1 MAKCVFPTSAA
12 ADDDVSPITLV
23 REALLSWVAH
33 EIKSPLSAALV
44 ACQLGTR
51 GLEHGED
58 REVLAKRFSVI
69 SRQLMRMGELVT
81 SILDAAQVQEGRLA
95 LDVEEFELGEWVDT
109 IAGFWKEL
117 HPDFRFPV
125 RREQLVRVRGDKER
139 LRQVLDNLLSNAV
152 KYGGPSKMVR
162 IEVSADAG
170 EARISV
176 TDDGR
181 GIPRDDLPQVFDRFH
196 RIAGQ
201 GGRGHGLGLYIAA
214 ALARLH
220 GGELTVDS
228 ELERGSTFTLR
239 LPRNA

>member
-1 MAKCVFPTSAA
+1 MRR
-12 ADDDVSPITLV
+12 SP
-23 REALLSWVAH
+23 R
-33 EIKSPLSAALV
+33 KP
-44 ACQLGTR
+44 Q
-51 GLEHGED
+51 
-58 REVLAKRFSVI
+58 
-69 SRQLMRMGELVT
+69 
-81 SILDAAQVQEGRLA
+81 
-95 LDVEEFELGEWVDT
+95 
-109 IAGFWKEL
+109 
-117 HPDFRFPV
+117 
-125 RREQLVRVRGDKER
+125 RREQLLRVRGDKER

-152 KYGGPSKMVR
+152 KYGLPSKMVR

-181 GIPRDDLPQVFDRFH
+181 GIPRENLPQVFDRFH

-201 GGRGHGLGLYIAA
+201 GGGGHGLGLYIAA